1 MKVFKPKFWEKN
13 NSLISL
19 LLLPISSFL
28 QILIKIKKRLTI
40 EQSFRI
46 PVICIGNIY
55 LGGTGKTPLSILIT
69 QELKKHSKKPALIKK
84 YYSEHADEHNLIKNS
99 VDCLFLDKQRAK
111 ALSNAEEKQHDIA
124 ILDDGFQDSSV
135 KKDLNI
141 LCFSSSQLIGNGM
154 TLPSGP
160 LRENMNAIKKAQ
172 IVIINGNKNDVFE
185 KKILNISN
193 KVKIFYSK
201 YLPINIKEFKDKKL
215 YAFAGI
221 GNPKNFFNLL
231 KENKL
236 NIQKKIAFPDHY
248 RFSKSE
254 IKRMID
260 DSLKNNFEL
269 VTTEKDYFRIKDYG
283 FKNIKFLKVKLE
295 ILERDKFINQILNYS

>member
-160 LRENMNAIKKAQ
+160 LRENMSAIKKAQ

-283 FKNIKFLKVKLE
+283 FKNIKFLKIKLE
-295 ILERDKFINQILNYS
+295 ILENDKFLNQILNYS

>member
-99 VDCLFLDKQRAK
+99 VDCLFLDKQRSK

-124 ILDDGFQDSSV
+124 ILDDGFQDSSI

-141 LCFSSSQLIGNGM
+141 LCFSSNQLIGNGM

-172 IVIINGNKNDVFE
+172 IVIINGNKNELFE

-231 KENKL
+231 IENKL